1 MDEINKEI
9 KRTINLMQTDI
20 DDGAHSELQYHLM
33 SLLEIKREHLV
44 TETGLQA
51 ELERERERRFD
62 GNRIAS
68 AEHRD
73 ELERLVDALEK
84 IADLKLPST
93 DGATE
98 FSISQ
103 DRWRKFLE
111 AQGIAESAIAQYR
124 KEPVTHDQAPYKSVK
139 LEGSEIA

>member
-1 MDEINKEI
+1 MDEEI
-9 KRTINLMQTDI
+9 KQTINLMQTDI
-20 DDGAHSELQYHLM
+20 DDGAREELQFHLY
-33 SLLEIKREHLV
+33 SLLDMKRDRLV

-73 ELERLVDALEK
+73 ELERLVGALEK

-93 DGATE
+93 DGVTDSGIA
-98 FSISQ
+98 Q

-124 KEPVTHDQAPYKSVK
+124 KKHVK
-139 LEGSEIA
+139 DGDA

>member
-1 MDEINKEI
+1 MSENAD
-9 KRTINLMQTDI
+9 LM
-20 DDGAHSELQYHLM
+20 
-33 SLLEIKREHLV
+33 
-44 TETGLQA
+44 
-51 ELERERERRFD
+51 

-73 ELERLVDALEK
+73 ELERLVAALEK

-124 KEPVTHDQAPYKSVK
+124 KKPVTHDQAPYKSVK
-139 LEGSEIA
+139 LEG

>member
-1 MDEINKEI
+1 MNELNDEIKQ
-9 KRTINLMQTDI
+9 TLNLMQADI
-20 DDGAHSELQYHLM
+20 DYGAHGELQYHLM
-33 SLLEIKREHLV
+33 SLLEIKREQLV

-73 ELERLVDALEK
+73 ELDRLVGALEK
-84 IADLKLPST
+84 IADLELPST
-93 DGATE
+93 YGITDFG
-98 FSISQ
+98 IGQ
-103 DRWRKFLE
+103 DRWRKFCE

-139 LEGSEIA
+139 LEGSEIS